1 MIFFSLGDY
10 CNVKNK
16 MGEKMWSSEA
26 QENEFW
32 SKKAFHMPS
41 RGVVWVQKM
50 WYFCQNS
57 KSGTLS
63 SHLSVLLLPGTEDAY
78 RRQE

>member
-1 MIFFSLGDY
+1 
-10 CNVKNK
+10 
-16 MGEKMWSSEA
+16 
-26 QENEFW
+26 
-32 SKKAFHMPS
+32 MPS

-63 SHLSVLLLPGTEDAY
+63 SHLIEYSLEKGKEKMVFVIKPLHQAFLNVMLWGLTLITVTLFLFCTFFLLAY
-78 RRQE
+78 C